1 MYVVKRPFR
10 DASGMFTAGTIVNPE
25 VVKGFRYRVRE
36 SHLVEVTEKN
46 FDEYADYFLQKYG
59 VILGKEGETEE
70 VPEAV
75 EETVEV
81 VTEEPITEAAKEV
94 HTQAAKVVAK
104 AVAK

>member
-70 VPEAV
+70 VPEAIA
-75 EETVEV
+75 EV
-81 VTEEPITEAAKEV
+81 VTEKSVEVAKEDPV
-94 HTQAAKVVAK
+94 KAAKVTAK
-104 AVAK
+104 AVTK

>member
-25 VVKGFRYRVRE
+25 VVKGFRYRIRE

-70 VPEAV
+70 VPEAIAEAV
-75 EETVEV
+75 TEKSVEV
-81 VTEEPITEAAKEV
+81 AKEDPV
-94 HTQAAKVVAK
+94 KAAKVTAK
-104 AVAK
+104 AVTK

>member
-70 VPEAV
+70 S
-75 EETVEV
+75 VEV
-81 VTEEPITEAAKEV
+81 AKEEPVK
-94 HTQAAKVVAK
+94 AAKVTAK
-104 AVAK
+104 AVTK

>member
-59 VILGKEGETEE
+59 VVLGKEGETT
-70 VPEAV
+70 EAV
-75 EETVEV
+75 ETAKVE
-81 VTEEPITEAAKEV
+81 EAIAKEAPAK
-94 HTQAAKVVAK
+94 AAKVTAK
-104 AVAK
+104 AVTK